1 MSFEYSNGGH
11 PSPMLYQN
19 GNISILPGM
28 GPLIIPIEINVKE
41 EFKSVQLEKGSYMLL
56 YTDGATEISDKS
68 MNILGE
74 DKLMKIFQESVSTG
88 GDILVSMMESILAHS
103 DRGTN
108 DDDIAMMVLK
118 L

>member
-11 PSPMLYQN
+11 PPPILYQN
-19 GNISILPGM
+19 GEVTTLSGM

-41 EFKSVQLEKGSYMLL
+41 EFKSVQFEKGSYLLL
-56 YTDGATEISDKS
+56 YTDGATEIADKS

-74 DKLMKIFQESVSTG
+74 EKLKKIFQESVFKD
-88 GDILVSMMESILAHS
+88 GDILISMMESILAHS